1 VYHLPGQ
8 FNPFDQQELRY
19 LAPAS
24 IKRLQAP
31 VPPKM
36 RKSTSLA
43 PLRGMQSVP
52 FPPAVVPPDDDLGS
66 TVAPLR
72 LASYQE
78 DAALPPSSPNRAPV
92 EAKREFTNDL
102 GEEIRSDD
110 SSAQKMFRVQGLLAC
125 MLVGIVVMGMALL
138 CQQGGSGRATACKGD
153 KVRVRSGFLG
163 TGRRVGYTRLD
174 EGTVGVVTKREPD
187 GALMVRFQG
196 HLGQF
201 KVGQAEAAHL
211 QW

>member
-1 VYHLPGQ
+1 MYHLPGQ

-31 VPPKM
+31 VPPTM

-52 FPPAVVPPDDDLGS
+52 FPPVGVPLDDDLGS

-72 LASYQE
+72 LASHQE

-92 EAKREFTNDL
+92 EAKREITNDL
-102 GEEIRSDD
+102 GEERRSDD

-174 EGTVGVVTKREPD
+174 EGTVGVVTKREPN

-201 KVGQAEAAHL
+201 MVGQAEAAHL